1 MSFWSDRAQVEPLAA
16 LAAVLAVC
24 IGLTLYAGA
33 VEATL
38 VSLSPDRAVAP
49 TAADR
54 LVTTASSFGSIVVPL
69 GPNTS
74 NARPA
79 GYELNA
85 TVVANGSAWA
95 FGPNPT
101 DTSECVRRR
110 VSVRT
115 DPATVH
121 PGTLEVCVWPVA

>member
-1 MSFWSDRAQVEPLAA
+1 MSFWSGRAQVEPLAA

-33 VEATL
+33 VEAVL

-54 LVTTASSFGSIVVPL
+54 LVTTTSSFGSMVVPL
-69 GPNTS
+69 GPNAS
-74 NARPA
+74 SARPA

-85 TVVANGSAWA
+85 TVVADGSTWTV
-95 FGPNPT
+95 GPTPP
-101 DTSECVRRR
+101 DASECARRR
-110 VSVRT
+110 VSVRI
-115 DPATVH
+115 DPATVR